1 MYYKD
6 NNNEGEDKESFVFPN
21 WLLIITVLLIIAAII
36 GIILIM
42 SKNNKTQKFGFRF
55 Y

>member
-6 NNNEGEDKESFVFPN
+6 NNEGEDKKSFVFQI

-42 SKNNKTQKFGFRF
+42 SKNNKTQKFGFKF